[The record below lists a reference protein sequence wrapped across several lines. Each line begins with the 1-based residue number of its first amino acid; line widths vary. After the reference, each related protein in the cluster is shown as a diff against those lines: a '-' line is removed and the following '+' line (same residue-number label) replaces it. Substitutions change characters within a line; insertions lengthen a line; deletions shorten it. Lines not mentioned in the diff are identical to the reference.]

1 MNEWREQAL
10 SQLCAFCSPDRRK
23 ESANLCYGDFSP
35 VEQRSGYDL
44 ASPLR
49 NMPAK
54 RKWRFVPVVLTVAC
68 MVPSISAQI
77 MEAREYHGKQVTCLH
92 SGIYS
97 TAGWVCGT
105 QHHARVFTGTVQSVV
120 EVGDTDKRL
129 ELIPDEVFLGDPA
142 SEVTAIT
149 NQACLHTDIQAGEK
163 WLFYLD
169 RDGKT
174 NELVLGYDGPSRPIE
189 KAQQDIST
197 LRHLSKMT
205 DSGILTGHGGPP
217 GHKVVAR
224 RLSDGAEF
232 SALANTNGNYEF
244 ELLPG
249 AYHLT
254 ANTKQGLWAPET
266 ETFVS
271 KQACIHVDLW
281 LHTDGRIAGTV
292 TTAEGKGA
300 RYVQVAI
307 VPVSPAGQSFTVV
320 ADEQGHFEVGGR
332 KPGQYLVGVGLMAPV
347 DSAEW
352 KSRVYYPGVPSREQA
367 QTVELGE
374 GEWRTDINFKLA
386 RSTAP

>member
-1 MNEWREQAL
+1 MLPSRRLRACL
-10 SQLCAFCSPDRRK
+10 FCF
-23 ESANLCYGDFSP
+23 G
-35 VEQRSGYDL
+35 
-44 ASPLR
+44 
-49 NMPAK
+49 
-54 RKWRFVPVVLTVAC
+54 VAC
-68 MVPSISAQI
+68 VVPSLSADI
-77 MEAREYHGKQVTCLH
+77 AEVREYHGKKVTCLH
-92 SGIYS
+92 SGLYS

-105 QHHARVFTGTVQSVV
+105 QNYARVFTGTVQSAV

-129 ELIPDEVFLGDPA
+129 QLIPDEVFLGDPA
-142 SEVTAIT
+142 SEVTPMT
-149 NQACLHTDIQAGEK
+149 NQACLRTEIQSGQK
-163 WLFYLD
+163 WLFYLFRD
-169 RDGKT
+169 RKT
-174 NELVLGYDGPSRPIE
+174 NELVLGYEGRSKPIE
-189 KAQQDIST
+189 QAQQDIAT
-197 LRHLSKMT
+197 LRHLSKLT

-217 GHKVVAR
+217 GHRVVAR

-232 SALANTNGNYEF
+232 SALADTSGIYEF

-281 LHTDGRIAGTV
+281 LHTDCRIAGTV

-332 KPGQYLVGVGLMAPV
+332 KSGQYLVGVGLIAPV

-352 KSRVYYPGVPSREQA
+352 KSRIYYPGVPTREQA

-374 GEWRTDINFKLA
+374 GAWRTDINFKLP